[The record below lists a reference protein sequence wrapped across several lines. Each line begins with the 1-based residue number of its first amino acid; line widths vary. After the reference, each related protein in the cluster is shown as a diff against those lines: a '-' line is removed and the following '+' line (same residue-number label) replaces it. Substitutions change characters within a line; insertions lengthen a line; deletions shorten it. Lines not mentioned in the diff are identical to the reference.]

1 MVFLTAGFPSKMLHV
16 LIFLISPL
24 RATYPFYV
32 IFLHLIIL
40 IIFVEGCELRELL
53 DALYLFYSHVSYI

>member
-24 RATYPFYV
+24 RATYPVYV

-40 IIFVEGCELRELL
+40 IFVEDCELRELL
-53 DALYLFYSHVSYI
+53 DALYPFYSHV